1 MCTGTNIDVGLTTG
15 LSSFNMG
22 SPRNSRMAMR
32 SPDSEL
38 PPPRPGRL
46 TVPSSLSSTSISN
59 GTRNG
64 GAEGESWKRA
74 AEVTQNLK
82 ARIEQMKVWTIN
94 NTSSISVSR

>member
-1 MCTGTNIDVGLTTG
+1 M
-15 LSSFNMG
+15 SSAFGMG

-38 PPPRPGRL
+38 PPPTRSAA
-46 TVPSSLSSTSISN
+46 TSSLSQSSAPRS
-59 GTRNG
+59 GSG

-82 ARIEQMKVWTIN
+82 ARIEQMKVCNSLKHELIIN
-94 NTSSISVSR
+94 